1 VTRRRLWRATVTDGG
16 GVILLDGDRLMPGCV
31 CTSGCEFP
39 CWQRVGIDDEPCCA
53 GCAPLGGEAAAY
65 LTLGRLR

>member
-1 VTRRRLWRATVTDGG
+1 MTDGDG
-16 GVILLDGDRLMPGCV
+16 LSRLFFSPLQLLDGDRLVPGCV

-53 GCAPLGGEAAAY
+53 GCAPLGGEAPARQDQQDGGAS
-65 LTLGRLR
+65 